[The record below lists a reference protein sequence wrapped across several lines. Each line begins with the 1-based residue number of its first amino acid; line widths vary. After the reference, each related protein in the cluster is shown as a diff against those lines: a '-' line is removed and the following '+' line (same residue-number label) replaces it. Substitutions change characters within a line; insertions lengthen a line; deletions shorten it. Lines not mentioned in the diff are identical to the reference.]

1 VAKFLRVLVVFIF
14 IFSIAALVLGSMLF
28 VKREILKGRANKLE
42 QGLIR
47 LARTLEAQSPA
58 DPETPAVY
66 PERDISGVTAEIIE
80 NPTLTQF
87 WTAYKQRLES
97 LDQPTVDLSPEA
109 KQRELMSYYKIDP
122 ATGEPE
128 RKPLN
133 NQKISDGEGTTQ
145 GVIDHVIE
153 RASEQYNILT
163 ETRQLLQVT
172 RAELVTTILDL
183 NEQKRTLRD
192 RLVHIVE
199 LNNKI
204 AELNRVIE
212 GLRNELQQARD
223 EIEQHK
229 QTITG
234 LENDKVALQERID
247 ELTIKNEQQSTKI
260 AELLDIIN
268 ARTKGEMGGDQVPPG
283 QGGGTILTTRMN
295 IAAGVKGR
303 VVSVDQ
309 RYLFVVMELDQ
320 TFVDE
325 LLKVLTTGDLPMV
338 DLLVQR
344 PGSSDKPLFVSKVRL
359 TQLNNG
365 KTHAIGEIMTDW
377 QQMPIEPGDTIFY
390 H

>member
-1 VAKFLRVLVVFIF
+1 MAKFLRVLVVFIF
-14 IFSIAALVLGSMLF
+14 IFSIGALILGSMLF
-28 VKREILKGRANKLE
+28 VKREILKGRAHKLE

-47 LARTLEAQSPA
+47 LARTLEDQPPA

-66 PERDISGVTAEIIE
+66 PERDISGVSAELIE
-80 NPTLTQF
+80 SPTLTQF
-87 WTAYKQRLES
+87 WATYKQRLES

-109 KQRELMSYYKIDP
+109 KQRALMSYYKIDP
-122 ATGEPE
+122 TTGEPE
-128 RKPLN
+128 RNKVTNL
-133 NQKISDGEGTTQ
+133 KISEGEGTTQ

-183 NEQKRTLRD
+183 NQQKQTLRE
-192 RLVHIVE
+192 RLVHIVK
-199 LNNKI
+199 LNNDI

-229 QTITG
+229 QTIAA
-234 LENDKVALQERID
+234 LEQDKIALQEKID
-247 ELTIKNEQQSTKI
+247 DLTIKTEQQGTKI
-260 AELLDIIN
+260 KELLDQLHVRN
-268 ARTKGEMGGDQVPPG
+268 QGGETTGEMQTGGINI
-283 QGGGTILTTRMN
+283 TTTRIN

-309 RYLFVVMELDQ
+309 RYLFVVMELDEK
-320 TFVDE
+320 FVSE
-325 LLKVLTTGDLPMV
+325 LLSTLTDENLLPMV

-344 PGSSDKPLFVSKVRL
+344 PAGDKPLFVTKVRL

-365 KTHAIGEIMTDW
+365 KTLAIGEILADW

-390 H
+390 Q